1 MVRALIA
8 MMALAV
14 LSASAAWAAGGD
26 GAGATAHGIVRASEQ
41 ATLSSEMAGR
51 VVRLPFAPGA
61 AFTKGE
67 VLAEFACDM
76 VRAEVEAARAAERGA
91 QVKLA
96 HLRRLDKLA
105 SAGGLDLALAEAGAV
120 EGAARVKV
128 ATTREGFCQLRAPF
142 DGLVLARLIE
152 PQESVELMKP
162 LLRIARRGPLE
173 VDVIAPVAWLPW
185 LKADA
190 PLVFTTADGKSVE
203 GRVLRIGAS
212 VDPASQTLEMRGLLR
227 IEAGQGLLPGTGG
240 AVSFRPAGAS

>member
-8 MMALAV
+8 LALLAA
-14 LSASAAWAAGGD
+14 LSAPAARAAGGD
-26 GAGATAHGIVRASEQ
+26 ASAHGIVRASDQ

-51 VVRLPFAPGA
+51 VVRLPFEPGVPFA
-61 AFTKGE
+61 KGD
-67 VLAEFACDM
+67 VLAEFACEM

-91 QVKLA
+91 QVKLS

-105 SAGGLDLALAEAGAV
+105 AAGGLDLALAEAGAV

-128 ATTREGFCQLRAPF
+128 ATTREGFCHLRAPF

-152 PQESVELMKP
+152 PQESVEVMKP
-162 LLRIARRGPLE
+162 LLRVARRGPLE
-173 VDVIAPVAWLPW
+173 VDVIAPVSWLPW
-185 LKADA
+185 LKPEA

-212 VDPASQTLEMRGLLR
+212 VDPASQTLEMRGRLQV
-227 IEAGQGLLPGTGG
+227 EAGQGLLPGTGG
-240 AVSFRPAGAS
+240 SVSFRPAAGR